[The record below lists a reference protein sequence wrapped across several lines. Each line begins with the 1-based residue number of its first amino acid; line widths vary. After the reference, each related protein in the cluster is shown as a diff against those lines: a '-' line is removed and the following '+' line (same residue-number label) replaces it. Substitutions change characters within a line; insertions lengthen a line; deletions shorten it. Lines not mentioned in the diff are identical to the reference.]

1 MPPDKALLNQFVL
14 SLSVSLVHQVC
25 SSSSSAVAFLL
36 SEEGVVY
43 FLFA

>member
-25 SSSSSAVAFLL
+25 SSSSAVAFLL